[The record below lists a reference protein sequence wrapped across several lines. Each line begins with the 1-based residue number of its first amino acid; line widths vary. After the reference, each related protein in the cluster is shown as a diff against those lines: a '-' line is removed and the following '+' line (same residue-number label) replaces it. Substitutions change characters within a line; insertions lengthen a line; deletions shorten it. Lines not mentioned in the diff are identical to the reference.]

1 MRSVLTKCANWGLH
15 ERVLILRLVFLTSKL
30 YTLEHAHSLPYTVS
44 AKHNLS
50 AHLLPISNNMSNAKW
65 EIWIS
70 FLCRQSLIHWQRAQ
84 MWEDDFFFHLGLKPV
99 QSFWMSRWP
108 VSTGLVSMYF
118 GKVEG

>member
-1 MRSVLTKCANWGLH
+1 MQSVLTKCANRSLH
-15 ERVLILRLVFLTSKL
+15 EHVLISSRPVFLTSKL
-30 YTLEHAHSLPYTVS
+30 YTLVHAHSLPYTVS

-84 MWEDDFFFHLGLKPV
+84 MWEDEFFFFTLDLSLSSPSGCHAGL
-99 QSFWMSRWP
+99 
-108 VSTGLVSMYF
+108 
-118 GKVEG
+118 